1 MAEYKSGHKLI
12 YISKK
17 LEKGKQLEGSG
28 NQLTQMEKIINQ
40 IAQRR
45 DRDRRGQFSS
55 SKPET
60 AQSLE
65 MQDTEQDRVEGQ
77 G

>member
-12 YISKK
+12 YTSKK

-40 IAQRR
+40 IA
-45 DRDRRGQFSS
+45 
-55 SKPET
+55 
-60 AQSLE
+60 
-65 MQDTEQDRVEGQ
+65 
-77 G
+77 